1 MFFSILWTLICGS
14 FIGWLAGKLMH
25 RHTSLVRNIIV
36 GIVGSA
42 LGNFLFSLIGFHATR
57 AFQLSR
63 LRRGRVSCSGRRS
76 GCRPQQM
83 TPLPPCSSS

>member
-25 RHTSLVRNIIV
+25 HHTSRVRNIIV

-42 LGNFLFSLIGFHATR
+42 LGNFLFSLIGFHAYKGISSFLVSVVG
-57 AFQLSR
+57 ACVLLWIVDLIAGHSR
-63 LRRGRVSCSGRRS
+63 
-76 GCRPQQM
+76 
-83 TPLPPCSSS
+83 

>member
-42 LGNFLFSLIGFHATR
+42 LGNFLFSLIGFPAYKGISSFLVSVVGACVLLWIVDLIAGH
-57 AFQLSR
+57 SR
-63 LRRGRVSCSGRRS
+63 
-76 GCRPQQM
+76 
-83 TPLPPCSSS
+83 

>member
-14 FIGWLAGKLMH
+14 FIGWLAGKLMY

-42 LGNFLFSLIGFHATR
+42 LGNFLFSLIGFHAYKGISSFLVSVVG
-57 AFQLSR
+57 ACVLLWIVDLIAGHSR
-63 LRRGRVSCSGRRS
+63 
-76 GCRPQQM
+76 
-83 TPLPPCSSS
+83 

>member
-42 LGNFLFSLIGFHATR
+42 LGNFLFSLIGFHAYKGISSFLVSVVG
-57 AFQLSR
+57 ACVLLWIVDLIAGHSR
-63 LRRGRVSCSGRRS
+63 
-76 GCRPQQM
+76 
-83 TPLPPCSSS
+83 

>member
-1 MFFSILWTLICGS
+1 VFFSILWTLICGS

-42 LGNFLFSLIGFHATR
+42 LGNFLFSLIGFHAYKGISSFLVSVVG
-57 AFQLSR
+57 ACVLLWIVDLIAGHSR
-63 LRRGRVSCSGRRS
+63 
-76 GCRPQQM
+76 
-83 TPLPPCSSS
+83 

>member
-42 LGNFLFSLIGFHATR
+42 LGNFLFSLIGFHAYKGISSFLVSVVG
-57 AFQLSR
+57 ACVLLLS
-63 LRRGRVSCSGRRS
+63 LIHI
-76 GCRPQQM
+76 
-83 TPLPPCSSS
+83 

>member
-42 LGNFLFSLIGFHATR
+42 LGNFLFSLIGFHAYKGISSFLVSVVG
-57 AFQLSR
+57 ACVLLWIVVLIAVHSR
-63 LRRGRVSCSGRRS
+63 
-76 GCRPQQM
+76 
-83 TPLPPCSSS
+83 

>member
-42 LGNFLFSLIGFHATR
+42 LGNFLFSLIGFHAYKGISS
-57 AFQLSR
+57 FL
-63 LRRGRVSCSGRRS
+63 VSVVGACVLLWIVDLIAGHIR
-76 GCRPQQM
+76 
-83 TPLPPCSSS
+83 

>member
-25 RHTSLVRNIIV
+25 RHTSLVRTIIV

-42 LGNFLFSLIGFHATR
+42 LGNFLFSLIGFHAYKGISSFLVSVVG
-57 AFQLSR
+57 ACVLLWIVDLIAGHSR
-63 LRRGRVSCSGRRS
+63 
-76 GCRPQQM
+76 
-83 TPLPPCSSS
+83 

>member
-42 LGNFLFSLIGFHATR
+42 LGNFLFSLIGFHAYKGIPSFLVSVVG
-57 AFQLSR
+57 ACVLLWIVDLIAGHSR
-63 LRRGRVSCSGRRS
+63 
-76 GCRPQQM
+76 
-83 TPLPPCSSS
+83 

>member
-25 RHTSLVRNIIV
+25 RLTSLVRNIIV

-42 LGNFLFSLIGFHATR
+42 LGNFLFSLIGFHAYKGISSFLVSVVG
-57 AFQLSR
+57 ACVLLWIVDLIAGHSR
-63 LRRGRVSCSGRRS
+63 
-76 GCRPQQM
+76 
-83 TPLPPCSSS
+83 

>member
-14 FIGWLAGKLMH
+14 FIGWLAGKVMH

-42 LGNFLFSLIGFHATR
+42 LGNFLFSLIGFHAYKGISSFLVSVVG
-57 AFQLSR
+57 ACVLLWIVDLIAGHSR
-63 LRRGRVSCSGRRS
+63 
-76 GCRPQQM
+76 
-83 TPLPPCSSS
+83 

>member
-25 RHTSLVRNIIV
+25 RHTSLVRNLIV

-42 LGNFLFSLIGFHATR
+42 LGNFLFSLIGFHAYKGISSFLVSVVG
-57 AFQLSR
+57 ACVLLWIVDLIAGHSR
-63 LRRGRVSCSGRRS
+63 
-76 GCRPQQM
+76 
-83 TPLPPCSSS
+83 

>member
-14 FIGWLAGKLMH
+14 FIGWLSGKLMH

-42 LGNFLFSLIGFHATR
+42 LGNFLFSLIGFHAYKGISSFLVSVVG
-57 AFQLSR
+57 ACVLLWIVDLIAGHSR
-63 LRRGRVSCSGRRS
+63 
-76 GCRPQQM
+76 
-83 TPLPPCSSS
+83 